1 MSKTT
6 LLELSKL
13 AGAIPG
19 RGDKINW
26 PSLEGSADGSGSAK
40 QDQLSPPNALRLL
53 GRIAVGGGDA
63 AARLVQ
69 LSILDALLSAVG
81 QKARNSRR
89 KRKREFKSGRD

>member
-40 QDQLSPPNALRLL
+40 QDQLSPPNALRLP
-53 GRIAVGGGDA
+53 GRIAVGGGECGG
-63 AARLVQ
+63 
-69 LSILDALLSAVG
+69 ALGTA
-81 QKARNSRR
+81 QH
-89 KRKREFKSGRD
+89 SGRASECRGPESPEFQKETKTRV